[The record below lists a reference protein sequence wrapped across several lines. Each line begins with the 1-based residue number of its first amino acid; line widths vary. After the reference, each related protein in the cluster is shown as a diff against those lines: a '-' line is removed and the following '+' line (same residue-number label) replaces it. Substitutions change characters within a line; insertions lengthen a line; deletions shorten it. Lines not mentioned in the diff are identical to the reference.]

1 MNNKFELE
9 ISVLASILWSPRL
22 AATAFHRIPLDL
34 WKSGHL
40 FADTSLRVVAD
51 AIADCWENQ
60 RDATPANVFGAAR
73 MNGVRNIEEIVSG
86 ITSRHHGESDATLEK
101 AAADLAAI
109 GRKER
114 LTGLVSKAE
123 ALLKSDDQEPEA
135 LISQAVELVNSNV
148 GTGLEISTA
157 EDCVRRMAELYALR
171 EAGKGRAFGIPTGF
185 HYIDT
190 VVGGLPTG
198 NVSIIGARP
207 SQGKTAIAS
216 CIALHA
222 AKQGFPVIF
231 FSHEMTADDIM
242 ARMVCQYAGLSFKH
256 VRKAALSQKG
266 KAKMSAAFG
275 FVQKLPLYI
284 IDAGGALPSEC
295 RTTAMYIINKHKSK
309 KPPLI
314 VVDYVQL
321 EHMRRGVK
329 EEFRLQELQ
338 QISQY
343 WCETAKITNAA
354 VLLLSQLNRD
364 ASGTQPTMNQLA
376 QCGALE
382 QDANVIMLL
391 WRPAKDR
398 KEEDANMTPEP
409 SNRRKAGY
417 NWGLL
422 SVPKSRN
429 SDLTEQE
436 LYFSGYDMKF
446 RDWNAQTDRHLTKHE
461 MAELEKT
468 AMTDDVVKL
477 NNQTLPMPSRPLN
490 TIDESD
496 VPDSF

>member
-9 ISVLASILWSPRL
+9 IAVLASILWRPQL
-22 AATAFHRIPLDL
+22 AATAFHRIPMDL
-34 WKSGHL
+34 WRSGSL
-40 FADTSLRVVAD
+40 FADTSLRIVAD
-51 AIADCWENQ
+51 AIADCWDGQ

-86 ITSRHHGESDATLEK
+86 ITSRHSGESDATLEK

-114 LTGLVSKAE
+114 LVGLVSKAG
-123 ALLKSDDQEPEA
+123 ALLTSDDQDPES
-135 LISQAVELVNSNV
+135 LITQAVELVNSNV

-157 EDCVRRMAELYALR
+157 SDCVRRMAELYALR
-171 EAGKGRAFGIPTGF
+171 KAGKGRAFGVPTGF
-185 HYIDT
+185 HRIDA

-216 CIALHA
+216 CIALNA

-231 FSHEMTADDIM
+231 FSHEMTSDDIM
-242 ARMVCQYAGLSFKH
+242 ARMVCQHAGLSFKH
-256 VRKAALSQKG
+256 VRKSALSPKG
-266 KAKMSAAFG
+266 EAKMSAAFG
-275 FVQKLPLYI
+275 FVQKLPIDI
-284 IDAGGALPSEC
+284 IDEGGALPSEC
-295 RTTAMYIINKHKSK
+295 RTTVMYLANKRRNP
-309 KPPLI
+309 KPPLVI
-314 VVDYVQL
+314 VDYVQL

-338 QISQY
+338 EISHY

-391 WRPAKDR
+391 WRPSKDR
-398 KEEDANMTPEP
+398 KEEEVNATPDP

-436 LYFSGYDMKF
+436 LFFSGYDMKF
-446 RDWNAQTDRHLTKHE
+446 RDWTSNDSHQTKSE
-461 MAELEKT
+461 MMKAEDL
-468 AMTDDVVKL
+468 AMSDDIVKL
-477 NNQTLPMPSRPLN
+477 NNQPTMPMPSGN
-490 TIDESD
+490 ADASD
-496 VPDSF
+496 IPY

>member
-22 AATAFHRIPLDL
+22 AATAFHRIPMDL

-86 ITSRHHGESDATLEK
+86 ITSRHSGESAATLEK

-114 LTGLVSKAE
+114 LCNLVSKAG
-123 ALLKSDDQEPEA
+123 ALLSSDDQEPEA
-135 LISQAVELVNSNV
+135 LINQAVELVNSNV

-157 EDCVRRMAELYALR
+157 KDCVRRMAELYALR
-171 EAGKGRAFGIPTGF
+171 EAGKGRAIGVPTGF
-185 HYIDT
+185 QRIDA

-198 NVSIIGARP
+198 NVTIIGARP
-207 SQGKTAIAS
+207 SQGKTAIAG
-216 CIALHA
+216 CIALNA
-222 AKQGFPVIF
+222 AMQGFPVVF

-242 ARMVCQYAGLSFKH
+242 TRMVCQHAGLSFKH

-275 FVQKLPLYI
+275 FIAKLPLYI
-284 IDAGGALPSEC
+284 IDAGSAFPTEC

-314 VVDYVQL
+314 IVDYVQL

-329 EEFRLQELQ
+329 EEFRLQDLQ
-338 QISQY
+338 QVSQY

-422 SVPKSRN
+422 AVPKSRN

-436 LYFSGYDMKF
+436 LYFSGYDMRF
-446 RDWNAQTDRHLTKHE
+446 RDWNAMTDRHQTKRE
-461 MAELEKT
+461 MMEAENA
-468 AMTDDVVKL
+468 AMGDDVVR
-477 NNQTLPMPSRPLN
+477 QGPSVPPPPAPSGSV
-490 TIDESD
+490 DASD
-496 VPDSF
+496 IPY

>member
-1 MNNKFELE
+1 MDNKFELE
-9 ISVLASILWSPRL
+9 IAVLASILWRPQL
-22 AATAFHRIPLDL
+22 AATAFHRIPMDL

-51 AIADCWENQ
+51 AIADCWESQ

-73 MNGVRNIEEIVSG
+73 MNGVRGIEDIVG
-86 ITSRHHGESDATLEK
+86 GVMSRHSGESDATLEK

-114 LTGLVSKAE
+114 LCNLVSKAG
-123 ALLKSDDQEPEA
+123 ALLSSDDQEPEA
-135 LISQAVELVNSNV
+135 LINQAVELVNSNV

-157 EDCVRRMAELYALR
+157 PECVRRMAEQYAMR
-171 EAGKGRAFGIPTGF
+171 KAGKGRAIGVPTGF
-185 HYIDT
+185 QRIDA

-198 NVSIIGARP
+198 NVTIIGARP

-216 CIALHA
+216 CIALNA
-222 AKQGFPVIF
+222 AMQGFPVVF

-242 ARMVCQYAGLSFKH
+242 TRMVCQYAGLSFKH
-256 VRKAALSQKG
+256 VRKAALSKKG
-266 KAKMSAAFG
+266 ETKMSGAFG
-275 FVQKLPLYI
+275 YVSRLPIAI
-284 IDAGGALPSEC
+284 IDAGGGLPSEC
-295 RTTAMYIINKHKSK
+295 RTTAMYQINKWKSA
-309 KPPLI
+309 KPTLI

-338 QISQY
+338 EISHY

-398 KEEDANMTPEP
+398 KEEEANMTPDAQ
-409 SNRRKAGY
+409 NRKKAGY

-422 SVPKSRN
+422 AVPKSRN

-436 LYFSGYDMKF
+436 LFFSGYDMKF
-446 RDWNAQTDRHLTKHE
+446 RDWNATTDRHQTKRE
-461 MAELEKT
+461 MMEAENA
-468 AMTDDVVKL
+468 AMGDDIVR
-477 NNQTLPMPSRPLN
+477 QGPSVPPPPAPSGSV
-490 TIDESD
+490 DASD
-496 VPDSF
+496 IPY